1 MTFGENRGTTSAWS
15 DSILMGTRAKQDF
28 YPAPLSWISFLKGRR
43 MEFASFVETHR
54 LRARI
59 DSRNEA
65 AVLELTCC
73 ICEGN
78 AFGHTDESERFVA
91 RRNLASWP
99 CECSLRIAC
108 LGSCACCNFHNVD
121 SIPVANM
128 SESGPC
134 PIPRKKSKNK
144 NLRKWSKVNS
154 IPEP

>member
-1 MTFGENRGTTSAWS
+1 
-15 DSILMGTRAKQDF
+15 
-28 YPAPLSWISFLKGRR
+28 

-65 AVLELTCC
+65 AVLELTWC

-78 AFGHTDESERFVA
+78 ASGHTDESERFVA

-99 CECSLRIAC
+99 CECSLRITS

-121 SIPVANM
+121 SVPVANM
-128 SESGPC
+128 SKSVPMPERSQETQK
-134 PIPRKKSKNK
+134 RKFAKVVKS
-144 NLRKWSKVNS
+144 
-154 IPEP
+154 EQ